1 MQRKNLS
8 AVMVFVDFCKAFDSI
23 SHRCMFAIL
32 KAYGTEYFPKSIN
45 TKAKNDQDK
54 SYSDRTNKQTN
65 KQIERQTLRIIISTR
80 ASVVPV
86 PSPIMIKSHIMTKN
100 QYPSLD

>member
-1 MQRKNLS
+1 MS
-8 AVMVFVDFCKAFDSI
+8 
-23 SHRCMFAIL
+23 
-32 KAYGTEYFPKSIN
+32 TKSIN
-45 TKAKNDQDK
+45 TKPKNDQDK

-100 QYPSLD
+100 QYPSLDQYIYHRYIYISRPPPR